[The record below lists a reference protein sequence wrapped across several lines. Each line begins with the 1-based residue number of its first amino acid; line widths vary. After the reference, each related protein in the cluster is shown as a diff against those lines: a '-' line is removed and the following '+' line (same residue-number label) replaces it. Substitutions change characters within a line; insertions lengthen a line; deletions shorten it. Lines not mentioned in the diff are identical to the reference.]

1 MNYLLKEMVDKM
13 YEVGDNCDKGPLGL
27 AQKTNLTLRECI
39 KAELITYLM
48 YLSAADGTIA
58 WQEARF
64 IRDYMEYDFTIEEI
78 NQLIVKKQIYST
90 KFEEKVPLS
99 IQVLVKSDNM
109 IYDAGLDV
117 GVFNDLSL
125 SGSLYLVFEEL
136 GNEFIACDGE
146 VSDNEIRD
154 LTKYLNML
162 KNYINSEIKDK
173 NKMI

>member
-78 NQLIVKKQIYST
+78 NQLIVKT
-90 KFEEKVPLS
+90 
-99 IQVLVKSDNM
+99 
-109 IYDAGLDV
+109 
-117 GVFNDLSL
+117 DL
-125 SGSLYLVFEEL
+125 
-136 GNEFIACDGE
+136 
-146 VSDNEIRD
+146 
-154 LTKYLNML
+154 
-162 KNYINSEIKDK
+162 
-173 NKMI
+173 

>member
-1 MNYLLKEMVDKM
+1 
-13 YEVGDNCDKGPLGL
+13 
-27 AQKTNLTLRECI
+27 
-39 KAELITYLM
+39 M

-64 IRDYMEYDFTIEEI
+64 IRDYMEYDFTIEDI

-117 GVFNDLSL
+117 GVFND
-125 SGSLYLVFEEL
+125 
-136 GNEFIACDGE
+136 CH
-146 VSDNEIRD
+146 
-154 LTKYLNML
+154 
-162 KNYINSEIKDK
+162 
-173 NKMI
+173 

>member
-1 MNYLLKEMVDKM
+1 M
-13 YEVGDNCDKGPLGL
+13 
-27 AQKTNLTLRECI
+27 
-39 KAELITYLM
+39 
-48 YLSAADGTIA
+48 
-58 WQEARF
+58 
-64 IRDYMEYDFTIEEI
+64 
-78 NQLIVKKQIYST
+78 
-90 KFEEKVPLS
+90 
-99 IQVLVKSDNM
+99 KSDNM